1 MAITLAKTHKPLH
14 TMTDSEVSEAVRAWE
29 RVADDPRNTPA
40 MREWRE
46 CMIDVFN
53 GELLRRVE
61 HSLRTL
67 PV

>member
-1 MAITLAKTHKPLH
+1 MVTLTKTHKPLH
-14 TMTDSEVSEAVRAWE
+14 TMSDSEAVRAWE
-29 RVADDPRNTPA
+29 RASDRPGVTPA

-53 GELLRRVE
+53 GEQLRRVE

-67 PV
+67 PA